1 MSVEYTIVCD
11 GCSRL
16 IDASGKS
23 AAAARQSVRETGG
36 RVNLPGGK
44 DLCRWC
50 AADGTKVQF

>member
-16 IDASGKS
+16 IDASSKS

-36 RVNLPGGK
+36 RVSLPSGK
-44 DLCRWC
+44 DLCTQC
-50 AADGTKVQF
+50 VADGTKVQF